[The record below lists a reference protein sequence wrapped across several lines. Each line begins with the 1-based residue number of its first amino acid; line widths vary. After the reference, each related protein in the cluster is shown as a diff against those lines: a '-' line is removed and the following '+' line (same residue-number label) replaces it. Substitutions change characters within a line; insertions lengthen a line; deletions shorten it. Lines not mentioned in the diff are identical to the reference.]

1 MSSFVKLILSI
12 VGPFSLQSRGQG
24 ISDGLSKFLMD
35 NQVDSVSIKVDMLRD
50 DAAQTFPALT
60 TNGYPERYLD
70 GLAQVLHS
78 VEEGESFDEMYAKCA
93 QQAA

>member
-1 MSSFVKLILSI
+1 MFQ
-12 VGPFSLQSRGQG
+12 FNHCGQG
-24 ISDGLSKFLMD
+24 IFDGVSKFLMD

-60 TNGYPERYLD
+60 TNGYPERYFD

-78 VEEGESFDEMYAKCA
+78 VQKGQSFDEMCAKCA
-93 QQAA
+93 E